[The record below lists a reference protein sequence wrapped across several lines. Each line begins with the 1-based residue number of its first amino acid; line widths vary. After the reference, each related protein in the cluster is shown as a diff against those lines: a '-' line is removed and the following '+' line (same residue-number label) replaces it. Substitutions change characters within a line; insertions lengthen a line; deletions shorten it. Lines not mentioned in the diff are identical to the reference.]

1 MKTYKILIPLIVI
14 LVLLMW
20 IGSAVFAFYWYGKPD
35 NPGIWGDTFGAINA
49 LFSGLALAGVAYAIV
64 LQQKE
69 IESQRI
75 ESEQSKAQLAEQ
87 NRLITEQL
95 KSMQAA
101 YDFDRRK
108 ANAEASPMLRLES
121 SGGNRVTRA
130 LHFKNTGGRI
140 VTLSGSASHDCTV
153 TISHREGIQTNGDF
167 SVEVL
172 RMSPEDFPDDVLL
185 SLQCIDTLGNLHD
198 FVYQIL
204 KTKSG
209 YRIEQGV
216 AGYRRQS
223 APPA

>member
-1 MKTYKILIPLIVI
+1 MFDPEMKTSKTLIPLLIA

-20 IGSAVFAFYWYGKPD
+20 VASAVLAFHWFGKPD

-49 LFSGLALAGVAYAIV
+49 LFSGLALAGVAYAII

-69 IESQRI
+69 IEAQRI
-75 ESEQSKAQLAEQ
+75 ESEQSRAQLAEQ

-108 ANAEASPMLRLES
+108 AIAEASPMLRLEA
-121 SGGNRVTRA
+121 SGGNRITRE
-130 LHFKNTGGRI
+130 LRFKNTGGRI
-140 VTLSGSASHDCTV
+140 VTISGKSTHDCTV
-153 TISHREGIQTNGDF
+153 NISHREGIQTNGDF

-185 SLQCIDTLGNLHD
+185 SLQCLDTLGNLND
-198 FVYQIL
+198 FAYRIL
-204 KTKSG
+204 KTKGG
-209 YRIEQGV
+209 YRIEQGGG
-216 AGYRRQS
+216 AYR
-223 APPA
+223 